1 MAAIARDRLLR
12 FGVLMFVGALSATI
26 FARSAIDP
34 GTSGRQQV
42 AAVAEALTAGDSA
55 EAMSHFAKTFPDYEK
70 LRKYFDGLAAFQV
83 ENQVDFSDEEDSDA
97 AVVFTVNWNL
107 TLTDLG
113 TDRTRNRSGQVHV
126 KVIPV
131 ESKWRIVE
139 FSPLD
144 VFDPQIH

>member
-1 MAAIARDRLLR
+1 MT
-12 FGVLMFVGALSATI
+12 LSFT
-26 FARSAIDP
+26 
-34 GTSGRQQV
+34 GR
-42 AAVAEALTAGDSA
+42 
-55 EAMSHFAKTFPDYEK
+55 KR
-70 LRKYFDGLAAFQV
+70 LRKYFEGLAAFQV
-83 ENQVDFSDEEDSDA
+83 ENEVDFSDEEDSDK

-113 TDRTRNRSGQVHV
+113 TDRTRNRSGQIRV

-144 VFDPQIH
+144 IFDPQLH